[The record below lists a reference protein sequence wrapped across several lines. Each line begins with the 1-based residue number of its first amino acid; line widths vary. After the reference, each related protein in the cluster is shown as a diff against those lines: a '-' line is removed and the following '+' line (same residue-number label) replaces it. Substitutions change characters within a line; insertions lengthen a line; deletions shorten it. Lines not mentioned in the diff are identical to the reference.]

1 MLLID
6 KYAYINRLNKIH
18 PAEKM
23 TLTFFLLLFS
33 LVVKDIAVS
42 LSIFIV
48 MSSLTIF
55 AAKIPFRYYIKLL
68 LLPVFF
74 LVSSALTILF
84 SFSHGDIPHSA
95 LLWRMEI
102 GNWQIFISESNADK
116 VITLMFVVLASIS
129 CLYFLTLTTPIQ
141 AIFQVLRKWKVP
153 ALLMELFE
161 ITYRFIF
168 VFIESSLRIYLAQQ
182 SRLGYHSIKQ
192 SFHSLASLISAIL
205 AAVFQRAKELN
216 VAINSRGYGDEILY
230 LNAQY
235 KYSLNSWGII
245 TCIIF
250 FIVIVYIQ
258 FGGLL

>member
-23 TLTFFLLLFS
+23 VLTFFLLLFS
-33 LVVKDIAVS
+33 LTVKDIVVS

-55 AAKIPFRYYIKLL
+55 AARIPFRYYIKLL

-74 LVSSALTILF
+74 LISSALTILF
-84 SFSHGDIPHSA
+84 SFAHEDINYSA

-102 GNWQIFISESNADK
+102 GNWQIFISESNADE
-116 VITLMFVVLASIS
+116 VITLIFVVLASIS
-129 CLYFLTLTTPIQ
+129 CLYFLTLTTPVQ
-141 AIFQVLRKWKVP
+141 AIFQVLRNWKVP
-153 ALLMELFE
+153 ALLMELIE

-168 VFIESSLRIYLAQQ
+168 VFIESALKIYLAQQ
-182 SRLGYHSIKQ
+182 SRLGYLSIKQ
-192 SFHSLASLISAIL
+192 SFHSLASLITAIL
-205 AAVFQRAKELN
+205 TAVFRRAKELT
-216 VAINSRGYGDEILY
+216 VAMNSRGYGDEVLY
-230 LNAQY
+230 LNTQY

-250 FIVIVYIQ
+250 FIVIIYIQ